1 MSPKES
7 VVLTFTI
14 SQSVQIERDP
24 TNGVRGLNHL
34 GKPYG
39 PVPNILNAQ
48 ELAVAYLHDVAS
60 IYGIDPALLNA
71 LAQSPSDV
79 VEDGGTELRYSRQEA
94 ITGTAT
100 VSFQQTHFGLPVW
113 QAGFTVSMLT
123 GPLRATSSL
132 STLHATIDIRK
143 PKVDAKCLRGRIT
156 PQELAKLLHRTSAL
170 RLDHSSRVDAR
181 MPHGHHQL
189 ENELVAGRRTGMRGR
204 CASQSANAASD
215 TTLPSM

>member
-48 ELAVAYLHDVAS
+48 ELAVAYLHDVAT

-123 GPLRATSSL
+123 GPLRATPSACGAGSRHRNSRSCSMPSAARKRSS
-132 STLHATIDIRK
+132 SMASGHGSIAT
-143 PKVDAKCLRGRIT
+143 T
-156 PQELAKLLHRTSAL
+156 PHSAC
-170 RLDHSSRVDAR
+170 R
-181 MPHGHHQL
+181 
-189 ENELVAGRRTGMRGR
+189 
-204 CASQSANAASD
+204 
-215 TTLPSM
+215 

>member
-48 ELAVAYLHDVAS
+48 ELAVAYLHDVAT

-71 LAQSPSDV
+71 LAQNPSDV

-143 PKVDAKCLRGRIT
+143 PKGDAKCLRGRIT
-156 PQELAKLLHRTSAL
+156 PQELAKLLHAERGKKEIVINGERTWVYRYDAAQ
-170 RLDHSSRVDAR
+170 RLPVAPPNAGAGHREPSIVRTMGE
-181 MPHGHHQL
+181 MP
-189 ENELVAGRRTGMRGR
+189 NSGR
-204 CASQSANAASD
+204 
-215 TTLPSM
+215 